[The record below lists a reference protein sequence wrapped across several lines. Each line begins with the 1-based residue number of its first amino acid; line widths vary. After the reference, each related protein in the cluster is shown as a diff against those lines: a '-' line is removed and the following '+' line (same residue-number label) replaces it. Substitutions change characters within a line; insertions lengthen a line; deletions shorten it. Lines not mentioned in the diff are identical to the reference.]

1 MSDTIIHE
9 GHFKR
14 SLNRGL
20 TAQPFENKKE
30 VMKTLFLRNEHDVI
44 DYSLECNF
52 HSRTYLIEPNELP
65 FNFVPKI
72 QPKLGEYTLPSC
84 IHLKNIDEDS
94 KYYSDTE
101 KSRHKKVKMYFN
113 KRLSINEIVLYKK
126 AMKIFVEENESPQNK
141 HIANVIINNKENKG
155 TQKSGISILQK
166 LKKVKMNHV

>member
-1 MSDTIIHE
+1 MSDAIAHE

-14 SLNRGL
+14 TLNRGF
-20 TAQPFENKKE
+20 TAQPFNKQKE
-30 VMKTLFLRNEHDVI
+30 VMKTLLK
-44 DYSLECNF
+44 CNF
-52 HSRTYLIEPNELP
+52 TSKTYLIEPNELP

-101 KSRHKKVKMYFN
+101 KSRRKKVKLCFN
-113 KRLSINEIVLYKK
+113 KRLSINEIELYKK
-126 AMKIFVEENESPQNK
+126 ALKEEDECPQNK
-141 HIANVIINNKENKG
+141 HIANVIMNNKENKG

-166 LKKVKMNHV
+166 LKKVKMNHI

>member
-1 MSDTIIHE
+1 MSDAIAHE

-14 SLNRGL
+14 TLNRGF
-20 TAQPFENKKE
+20 TAQPFNKQKE
-30 VMKTLFLRNEHDVI
+30 VMKTLLK
-44 DYSLECNF
+44 CNF
-52 HSRTYLIEPNELP
+52 TSKTYIIEPNELP

-101 KSRHKKVKMYFN
+101 KSRRKKVKLYFN
-113 KRLSINEIVLYKK
+113 KRLSINEIELYKK
-126 AMKIFVEENESPQNK
+126 ALKIFAEENESPQNK
-141 HIANVIINNKENKG
+141 HIANVITNNKENKG

-166 LKKVKMNHV
+166 LQKVKMNHI